1 MKTTKPL
8 FAALQIR
15 PARIAACVHVA
26 LVLGAAG
33 LCTAATAAGLGDP
46 FATDELLHE
55 RAERL
60 TDPLGRPCPTPAG
73 SLSLGTAVDVALCR
87 NPGTRAAW
95 AQARVQA
102 ANVGAAESAWVPS
115 ITGTASGTR
124 QTGGT
129 HVDPQGEYV
138 SFSQNTGDAAAQL
151 TWTLYDFGART
162 GRIASARRLLDAAAL
177 TTDSTVQQTVLA
189 VVQAFYGV
197 IAAEDNLVALQKDEA
212 RYDQILEVA
221 RGLRSGGVAS
231 LADVLQVETAREQAE
246 LLRVQ
251 AEGAVKTTRGTLA
264 VTLGL
269 RADEQY
275 PLQGDTVPE
284 QLPALTSRVA
294 ELIDAAAAQR
304 PDLAA
309 ARAQRDSAQS
319 DLQVA
324 KAAGWPTISLAG
336 GRDYIEGTN
345 LPRQSYNTFGISLSW
360 PIFTG
365 YNVTYGIRHAKA
377 ALEASEINV
386 EQVRLN
392 VTRDVWNGYY
402 SLDSANRQVTSTKAL
417 LQTAEQNEDVALG
430 RYKSG
435 VATIIDLLTAEAG
448 LVSANQ
454 ARILADLN
462 WQVARAQLVLAL
474 GVLRNADPL
483 KNAALP

>member
-1 MKTTKPL
+1 MNPTSP
-8 FAALQIR
+8 FIAAR
-15 PARIAACVHVA
+15 HFDPARIAACAHIA
-26 LVLGAAG
+26 FALGATALCAG
-33 LCTAATAAGLGDP
+33 AYAGGIGDP

-55 RAERL
+55 RAARIN
-60 TDPLGRPCPTPAG
+60 DPLGRRCPEPAG
-73 SLSLGTAVDVALCR
+73 TLSLATAVDGALCR
-87 NPGTRAAW
+87 NPTTLAAW
-95 AQARVQA
+95 AQAREQA

-115 ITGTASGTR
+115 ITGTASGAR
-124 QTGGT
+124 AAGGT

-138 SFSQNTGDAAAQL
+138 SYSQNTGDAAVQL
-151 TWTLYDFGART
+151 SWVLYDFGART
-162 GRIASARRLLDAAAL
+162 GRISSARRLLDAAAL
-177 TTDSTVQQTVLA
+177 TTDSTVQQTVLS
-189 VVQAFYGV
+189 VVQAFYGA
-197 IAAEDNLVALQKDEA
+197 IAAEDNLLALQEDVA
-212 RYDQILEVA
+212 RYEQILEIA
-221 RGLRSGGVAS
+221 RGLRTGGVAS

-251 AEGAVKTTRGTLA
+251 AEGAVKTARGTLA

-275 PLQGDTVPE
+275 PLQGDPVPE

-294 ELIDAAAAQR
+294 QLIDTAASQR

-309 ARAQRDSAQS
+309 ARAQRDSAKS

-336 GRDYIEGTN
+336 GRDFSESTGV
-345 LPRQSYNTFGISLSW
+345 PRQSYNTIGVSFSW

-365 YNVTYGIRHAKA
+365 YNVTYGVRHAEA

-402 SLDSANRQVTSTKAL
+402 GLDSANRQVASSKAL
-417 LQTAEQNEDVALG
+417 LHTAEQNEDVALG

-448 LVSANQ
+448 LVTARQ
-454 ARILADLN
+454 ARIAADLS
-462 WQVARAQLVLAL
+462 WQAARAQLVLAL
-474 GVLRNADPL
+474 GVLRTADPL
-483 KNAALP
+483 KKAALP